1 MRAVAIPFLAAA
13 VIAAVTG
20 CDRHEPADAKPDKD
34 LALRPSELSTAGLEA
49 LAFSF
54 NEKAKKDESLWGSDE
69 DNEIFAANG
78 PVFKRQLIASIGKSE
93 SIIIEE
99 HLDAADLMGQD
110 PVGSDKPPH
119 PASQSVKL
127 DDAQKA
133 AFSREAVAMDGRT
146 DRFSSRCFDPH
157 HRLEF
162 VQKDGTRSSMIICF
176 RCKKVIWDAANID
189 PPVGFFPALEKVV
202 KAAGLEPERDWFTLA
217 KERSTAE
224 GDKPPD

>member
-1 MRAVAIPFLAAA
+1 MRPSAIPF
-13 VIAAVTG
+13 VIAAVAATVIG
-20 CDRHEPADAKPDKD
+20 CDRHEPAVARRDKD
-34 LALRPSELSTAGLEA
+34 PVLRPAELSTAGLEA
-49 LAFSF
+49 LVVSF
-54 NEKAKKDESLWGSDE
+54 TEKAKKDESLWGSDE

-78 PVFKRQLIASIGKSE
+78 PVFKKQLIASIGKSE

-119 PASQSVKL
+119 LASQSVKL

-146 DRFSSRCFDPH
+146 DSFSSRCFDPH

-176 RCKKVIWDAANID
+176 RCKRVIWDAANLD

-202 KAAGLEPERDWFTLA
+202 KAAGLEPARDWYALA
-217 KERSTAE
+217 REQSASE
-224 GDKPPD
+224 GDKPQD